1 MQKLQLQH
9 SPISKSYG
17 VPSLRLGILATS
29 NVDIMT
35 LIRRSVSI
43 WNINSFAEF
52 FLQILGKYEASYQ
65 QAMDEFRAERA
76 RFVDELHKIGFLR
89 VLPSEAN
96 YLLCEVKQPH
106 TPREL
111 AIRLLKDYDI
121 LIKDCTSKCNAPY
134 IRIAVRDTVDN
145 NRLIDALRNL

>member
-1 MQKLQLQH
+1 
-9 SPISKSYG
+9 
-17 VPSLRLGILATS
+17 
-29 NVDIMT
+29 MT

-52 FLQILGKYEASYQ
+52 FLQILGKYEASYL
-65 QAMDEFRAERA
+65 QAMEEFRAERA
-76 RFVDELHKIGFLR
+76 RFVAELHEVSFLR

-96 YLLCEVKQPH
+96 YLLCEVKHH

-145 NRLIDALRNL
+145 NRLIDAFSQL